1 MRKLDCLR
9 CGSGMTFLMQEKFQK
24 GDMGPWVGNINFSM
38 QRGFEMEVYSCPKC
52 GKLEFYL
59 PGVSEK
65 EEPAEIEFEEL
76 PPDPDRP
83 IVGVSKDGIPLVRCP
98 ACGRNHDFDYPR
110 CPHCDYEY
118 K

>member
-9 CGSGMTFLMQEKFQK
+9 CGTSMTFLMQEKFQL
-24 GDMGPWVGNINFSM
+24 GNMGVWVGRLNFSM
-38 QRGFEMEVYSCPKC
+38 QGGFEMEVYSCPKC
-52 GKLEFYL
+52 GKLEFFL
-59 PGVSEK
+59 PGTP
-65 EEPAEIEFEEL
+65 EEQDSVELLDEEL
-76 PPDPDRP
+76 PPDSDRP
-83 IVGVSKDGIPLVRCP
+83 IVGVSKDGIPQVRCP